1 MLNLYRLVVGS
12 ILLLEAYSQNPF
24 TFNATLE
31 QQSAA
36 SNDELMTNITDL
48 IDNRG
53 GQPVLA
59 GEEGVSA
66 HLSESIIELTVW
78 QREMLV
84 THFR

>member
-12 ILLLEAYSQNPF
+12 ILLLEAYSQIPF

-53 GQPVLA
+53 GSRSSLA
-59 GEEGVSA
+59 RK
-66 HLSESIIELTVW
+66 ESPPTYLN
-78 QREMLV
+78 RSSN
-84 THFR
+84 